1 MESMDDKNKMDSKH
15 VFYHFVHVFKGC
27 LGGLLGME
35 IQIVTSIWIFRVD
48 KLKGLY
54 RPQRSCGKVMFL
66 HLSVSH
72 SVHRGRSVCG
82 RHPQA
87 DTHLGRYP
95 RGRHPRGRH
104 PQADTPQA
112 ETPWADT
119 PGRHSPGQTATAAD
133 STHPTGMHSC
143 WNLISMEVWVTS
155 VARLLINWPVNVAYN
170 FKISQDTYFHQKT

>member
-72 SVHRGRSVCG
+72 SVHRGRGVCG

-87 DTHLGRYP
+87 E
-95 RGRHPRGRH
+95 
-104 PQADTPQA
+104 TPQA

-119 PGRHSPGQTATAAD
+119 PSRHSPGQTATTAD

-143 WNLISMEVWVTS
+143 
-155 VARLLINWPVNVAYN
+155 
-170 FKISQDTYFHQKT
+170 